1 MELLQ
6 CNKRDYPD
14 YLRFVK
20 GIYNKYPQY
29 KDSST
34 PVLKQFLYKRGA
46 FCSRLEITPMM
57 VKKGKA

>member
-14 YLRFVK
+14 YLRSLK
-20 GIYNKYPQY
+20 DNKYPQY

-34 PVLKQFLYKRGA
+34 PVLKQFLYKEEALQSSPNYPRW
-46 FCSRLEITPMM
+46 
-57 VKKGKA
+57 